1 MSDSSSAAEG
11 VGATTG
17 SPAGEP
23 VGRSQGTRGRT
34 RTWIVV
40 VLIVVALGIGAAT
53 VLLLV
58 SPSAGIHSG
67 AGSATFN
74 WTLLR
79 PSASNPTGTGT
90 LAAFTGDIEGHMVTG
105 TSALISPAASS
116 PTAPEPGAG
125 AVPVFRYRGSFAGS
139 SFDVTVS
146 YNVPPWMNTSAAPSA
161 GPITM
166 SVAGTY
172 GTEVVRATV
181 TSTTWSGGSVRRL
194 VHFTGT
200 IGKWK
205 VAGTISPTTGTATHQ
220 SATAHFVVN
229 P

>member
-23 VGRSQGTRGRT
+23 VGQWQDAPGRM

-40 VLIVVALGIGAAT
+40 VLIAVALGIGAAT
-53 VLLLV
+53 AFLLV
-58 SPSAGIHSG
+58 NASAGIHSG

-90 LAAFTGDIEGHMVTG
+90 LAAFTGDIEGHAVTG
-105 TSALISPAASS
+105 TSTLIFPVGSS
-116 PTAPEPGAG
+116 STAPEPGAG
-125 AVPVFRYRGSFAGS
+125 AIPVFRYRGSFAGS

-146 YNVPPWMNTSAAPSA
+146 YNVPPWMNASASPSA

-172 GTEVVRATV
+172 GTEPVHGTV
-181 TSTTWSGGSVRRL
+181 TSATWSGGSVRRL

-205 VAGTISPTTGTATHQ
+205 VVGTISPTTGTATHQ
-220 SATAHFVVN
+220 RATAHFVVSS
-229 P
+229 